1 MENRTR
7 KVVKPLLVILG
18 IAALLSCVQAQEVE
32 GAAMAGAFG
41 ASAEP
46 LDDSFDDFALPE
58 APLLVARALPWKY
71 AKNLDS
77 PPLLIARA
85 LPWPYAQNLG
95 SAQVLVLREPS
106 PGIDLPV
113 AAIVK
118 AMDAFRRKLAFSWV
132 KPQGEYLNTMLKEI
146 EAAEISGDTE
156 TYNRLATTYSV
167 WASKALLR
175 GKPRMLT
182 DSSP

>member
-1 MENRTR
+1 MENRTLEM
-7 KVVKPLLVILG
+7 VKPLLVIIG

-32 GAAMAGAFG
+32 GAALEGAMG

-58 APLLVARALPWKY
+58 APLLVAVVLPWKY
-71 AKNLDS
+71 ARNLE
-77 PPLLIARA
+77 PAP
-85 LPWPYAQNLG
+85 
-95 SAQVLVLREPS
+95 VLDLREPLL

-113 AAIVK
+113 AAAVK
-118 AMDAFRRKLAFSWV
+118 AMDAFRRKLAFAWV